1 MISLLSFLILALAAE
16 CYANDPW
23 RAVVLGVFALML
35 WSFPVAT
42 ILMLLGLV
50 ILRVITA

>member
-1 MISLLSFLILALAAE
+1 MISLLSFFILALAAK

-35 WSFPVAT
+35 WSFPAAT
-42 ILMLLGLV
+42 ILMLVGLE
-50 ILRVITA
+50 ILRVIV